1 MSTTLTLPNRKNVN
15 LAFTSGSSTSLTS
28 SLERGVTTL
37 QVNRPQGFSTSGLE
51 DAVTLESILADAE
64 IAFQA
69 DGQGFTD
76 TDEVTLWTNNGT
88 LGSNYNVQN
97 TTGSRTPSFTATG
110 GSFTK
115 TGALEFKDHSSSSS
129 SEYLRFSEVAY
140 ASSSAGGYT
149 HQEAFDITYGSDY
162 DTGGADYSGNDNFT
176 GGPFCIY
183 QVFSYGAGYNAT
195 WPPAVTSM
203 LVSDLTPSSPVWNDP
218 PGSGVPPVFFQPTSY
233 APALQFES
241 NDLNIWSRFGSS
253 ASFTLSPNYEERDL
267 SEGVQSDKPFVH
279 VIYRGG
285 NNDIYVYD
293 ENGAQIG
300 YQAANSFVYNWDGY
314 TNANDASF
322 PFQFGAFGRYGGLG
336 ASRYSIHKPANNVP
350 SYIAAF
356 GVINKDI
363 TKIKAQNLG
372 RLLGEKYLP

>member
-37 QVNRPQGFSTSGLE
+37 QVNRPQGFSTSGLD

-76 TDEVTLWTNNGT
+76 GDDVTSWTNNGT
-88 LGSNYNVQN
+88 LGSSYNVEN

-115 TGALEFKDHSSSSS
+115 TGALAFADHSTWNS
-129 SEYLRFSEVAY
+129 SEYLRFSGAGY
-140 ASSSAGGYT
+140 ASSSVGGYT
-149 HQEAFDITYGSDY
+149 HQEAYSITYNGTY
-162 DTGGADYSGNDNFT
+162 GAVGA
-176 GGPFCIY
+176 FCIY
-183 QVFSYGAGYNAT
+183 QVFSYGAGYNT
-195 WPPAVTSM
+195 QWPPAVTSM

-218 PGSGVPPVFFQPTSY
+218 PGSSLPAVFFQPTSY

-241 NDLNIWSRFGSS
+241 NDLNIWSRNGSS
-253 ASFTLSPNYEERDL
+253 ASFLLSPNYEERDL
-267 SEGVQSDKPFVH
+267 SEAIQSDKPFVH
-279 VIYRGG
+279 VIYRGE
-285 NNDIYVYD
+285 NNDVYVYD

-300 YQAANSFVYNWDGY
+300 YQAANSFNYNWDGY
-314 TNANDASF
+314 TTANDAEF
-322 PFQFGAFGRYGGLG
+322 PFQFGAFGRYGGLS
-336 ASRYSIHKPANNVP
+336 ATRYSINKPANNVP